1 MPDRDLAPPPR
12 SFQAHAT
19 CDRAVRGTHAT
30 TPGCVDAGR
39 RSQLPVFPIKSET
52 SVSDLEK
59 KDREKIRRL
68 LKDRAIAA
76 YEAKEQEVTPEIM
89 RLVEQR
95 YLLLPIID
103 RMWVDHLAIMDHLKT
118 GIGLRGYG
126 QIDPRVEYEKEAY
139 EIFEDLKTN
148 IADEAGLDSVMPFRN
163 ASARWSPLNLRQNS
177 HNVAMRW
184 GGASERRHPLVA
196 WI

>member
-1 MPDRDLAPPPR
+1 RAFVLQTLEQKVDDAVDGNAPENAHPGDWDLEEMLNELEPI
-12 SFQAHAT
+12 
-19 CDRAVRGTHAT
+19 
-30 TPGCVDAGR
+30 
-39 RSQLPVFPIKSET
+39 FPIKSET

-59 KDREKIRRL
+59 KDREEIRRL